1 MRASARSGRGG
12 DARRGAGTSA
22 TMRAMDETRVDRWL
36 CAVRLCKT
44 RPMATDLC
52 VGGHVKVN
60 GVTVKPSTRV
70 RVGDRVEVFVA
81 ERLRTV
87 EVVKIIESRV
97 SAADAAECLIDHSPA
112 PPPKEPLP
120 PGLEWAR
127 GAGRPSK
134 RLRRELDR
142 FRRRG

>member
-1 MRASARSGRGG
+1 M
-12 DARRGAGTSA
+12 
-22 TMRAMDETRVDRWL
+22 
-36 CAVRLCKT
+36 
-44 RPMATDLC
+44 
-52 VGGHVKVN
+52 GGHVKVN

>member
-1 MRASARSGRGG
+1 
-12 DARRGAGTSA
+12 
-22 TMRAMDETRVDRWL
+22 MRAMDETRVDRWL

-60 GVTVKPSTRV
+60 GITAKPSTRV
-70 RVGDRVEVFVA
+70 KAGDRVEAYVA
-81 ERLRTV
+81 ERVRSV
-87 EVVKIIESRV
+87 EVVKVIESRV
-97 SAADAAECLIDHSPA
+97 SATEAAECLFDHSPP
-112 PPPKEPLP
+112 PPPKEPMP
-120 PGLEWAR
+120 AGLEWAR

-142 FRRRG
+142 FRRRGAG

>member
-1 MRASARSGRGG
+1 
-12 DARRGAGTSA
+12 
-22 TMRAMDETRVDRWL
+22 MRAMEETRIDRWL

-44 RPMATDLC
+44 RPIATDLC

-60 GVTVKPSTRV
+60 GVTAKPSTRV
-70 RVGDRVEVFVA
+70 KVGDRIEAYVA

-97 SAADAAECLIDHSPA
+97 SATDAADCLIDHSP
-112 PPPKEPLP
+112 PPPPRDPLP
-120 PGLEWAR
+120 SGLEWAR

-142 FRRRG
+142 FRQRG

>member
-1 MRASARSGRGG
+1 
-12 DARRGAGTSA
+12 
-22 TMRAMDETRVDRWL
+22 MRAMDETRVDRWL

>member
-1 MRASARSGRGG
+1 
-12 DARRGAGTSA
+12 
-22 TMRAMDETRVDRWL
+22 MRAMDETRVDRWL

-60 GVTVKPSTRV
+60 GITAKPSTRV
-70 RVGDRVEVFVA
+70 KAGDRVEAYVA
-81 ERLRTV
+81 ERVRSV
-87 EVVKIIESRV
+87 EVVKVIESRV
-97 SAADAAECLIDHSPA
+97 SATEAAECLIDHSPP
-112 PPPKEPLP
+112 PPPKEPMP
-120 PGLEWAR
+120 DGLEWAR

-142 FRRRG
+142 FRRRGAG

>member
-1 MRASARSGRGG
+1 
-12 DARRGAGTSA
+12 
-22 TMRAMDETRVDRWL
+22 MRAMDETRVDRWL

-97 SAADAAECLIDHSPA
+97 SAADAAEWLIDHSPA

>member
-1 MRASARSGRGG
+1 MRG
-12 DARRGAGTSA
+12 
-22 TMRAMDETRVDRWL
+22 MDETRVDRWL

-60 GVTVKPSTRV
+60 GITAKPSTRV
-70 RVGDRVEVFVA
+70 RVGDRVEAFVA
-81 ERLRTV
+81 DRLRSV

-97 SAADAAECLIDHSPA
+97 GAADAAECLIDHSP
-112 PPPKEPLP
+112 PPPRDPMP
-120 PGLEWAR
+120 AGLEWAR

-142 FRRRG
+142 FRRRGAG

>member
-1 MRASARSGRGG
+1 
-12 DARRGAGTSA
+12 
-22 TMRAMDETRVDRWL
+22 MRAMEETRVDRWL

-52 VGGHVKVN
+52 QGGHVKVN
-60 GVTVKPSTRV
+60 GIAAKPSTRI
-70 RVGDRVEVFVA
+70 RVGDRVEAYVG
-81 ERLRTV
+81 ERLRSV
-87 EVVKIIESRV
+87 EVVKVIESRV
-97 SAADAAECLIDHSPA
+97 GAADAAECLIDHSP
-112 PPPKEPLP
+112 PPPPRDPLP

-142 FRRRG
+142 FRRRGMG